1 MEKLK
6 SSGSLDHHIEKG
18 TAVGEKT
25 GTPWQTVSM
34 SQVVQ
39 FFSSLDINSSVCH
52 LSGTIEIWT
61 EAKHGFWSL
70 PA

>member
-6 SSGSLDHHIEKG
+6 SSESLDHHIEKG

-25 GTPWQTVSM
+25 GTPRQTVSM

-39 FFSSLDINSSVCH
+39 FFSSL
-52 LSGTIEIWT
+52 
-61 EAKHGFWSL
+61 
-70 PA
+70 